1 MIISRLILLRMKSVQ
16 IKIVEKMKNKFFFLV
31 QYRVFK
37 HRDVCE
43 IMWADLVEPDRPQ
56 MTI

>member
-1 MIISRLILLRMKSVQ
+1 MKSVQ